1 MNYIITES
9 HLKLITEA
17 LGVPDFILDAA
28 EVFYEI
34 FKKDLSTINEINDV
48 YDFKGNVNILLG
60 DKKKIPITEYELN
73 IQVEEIDGYD
83 KKPTIYSMGM
93 AQSFLFDRDIM
104 MKRTPESTT
113 AKFSMTFA
121 VGSEWEPHEL
131 YEEFAKNE
139 VQYVSSIAHELKHK
153 YDKQAKRV
161 GLLGLEA
168 EYAGIQESPRF
179 GIPVIDKEFLHYIYY
194 TDVAESLVRPS
205 EVASRIR
212 TQNISKEQFR
222 EFLRNDETFQ
232 KLIKIKNF
240 TFEDLINGIK
250 EHMDRVDEILV
261 KLRVND
267 DQMSDEDKINKIL
280 ELVYINLSNS
290 KTNQFNNMIGSP
302 ISDLFSLFSMFGSGM
317 SPDSIKIDKLKEKFY
332 NYATKYRS
340 NPIQYFK
347 DEIKNFHKVADQ
359 MIKKLSKLYAMSSQT
374 TTESIIDWE
383 LRNRVLDQKQVSNTI
398 DVDYKFRK

>member
-1 MNYIITES
+1 
-9 HLKLITEA
+9 
-17 LGVPDFILDAA
+17 
-28 EVFYEI
+28 
-34 FKKDLSTINEINDV
+34 
-48 YDFKGNVNILLG
+48 
-60 DKKKIPITEYELN
+60 
-73 IQVEEIDGYD
+73 
-83 KKPTIYSMGM
+83 
-93 AQSFLFDRDIM
+93 
-104 MKRTPESTT
+104 
-113 AKFSMTFA
+113 
-121 VGSEWEPHEL
+121 L